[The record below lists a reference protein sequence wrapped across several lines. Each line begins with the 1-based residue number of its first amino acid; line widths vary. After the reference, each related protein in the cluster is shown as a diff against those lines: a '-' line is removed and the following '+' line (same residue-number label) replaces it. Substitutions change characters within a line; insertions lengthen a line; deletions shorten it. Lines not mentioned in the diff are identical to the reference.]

1 MSRFLFTYR
10 TPNRPLAEVLA
21 ELDEAARADRI
32 AAWNGWFEDM
42 ADRVVER
49 GKPVADARA
58 IGNCGEGT
66 RIGGYSI
73 VTAKDLQEAVEVAK
87 GCPGLE
93 WGGGVEVGEFMEL
106 AGLAPSAAS
115 TAVGATSR

>member
-1 MSRFLFTYR
+1 
-10 TPNRPLAEVLA
+10 V
-21 ELDEAARADRI
+21 DRI

-87 GCPGLE
+87 GCPGLG
-93 WGGGVEVGEFMEL
+93 WGGGVEVGEFS
-106 AGLAPSAAS
+106 GTRRAPRPWTFTPTCCRGCRRTRLPGS
-115 TAVGATSR
+115 TPP